1 MENKIKEIIEAKGLT
16 QKELASMTGMSEMG
30 ISKAIKG
37 SATRQTLKKIADAL
51 DVDVDDLV
59 EMEDIPVAKYDSG
72 KTPLMLGKIEMPCY
86 VLDDGRRVFSGRGI
100 QKAIGSGNS
109 SGQWLSTFINKGP
122 LAQDFQLDKIT
133 ERINSPIRFKRNTAG
148 GSQPITYGYE
158 VTLLIDICSA
168 IIDANRVGR
177 FNDESIVRNAD
188 IIIRAVAKVGIIALV
203 DEATGYAKDKKR
215 AKDELQRFLS
225 SFLEDEAQVWVKTFN
240 DQFFEDLYKMRHWNW
255 TKTAK
260 HPGVVGM
267 WINDIVY
274 ERIAPSILAELQKRN
289 PKNDKGY
296 RKWKHHQLL
305 TEDVGK
311 PKLLQHLEALH
322 ALAIA
327 AQFDW
332 ARFMSFV
339 DSAYPKQQQQLSLL
353 FDE

>member
-133 ERINSPIRFKRNTAG
+133 ESSRIINEILDK
-148 GSQPITYGYE
+148 QEKLLDDIYE
-158 VTLLIDICSA
+158 VDIYSKEK
-168 IIDANRVGR
+168 G
-177 FNDESIVRNAD
+177 
-188 IIIRAVAKVGIIALV
+188 G
-203 DEATGYAKDKKR
+203 
-215 AKDELQRFLS
+215 
-225 SFLEDEAQVWVKTFN
+225 EDE
-240 DQFFEDLYKMRHWNW
+240 
-255 TKTAK
+255 
-260 HPGVVGM
+260 
-267 WINDIVY
+267 
-274 ERIAPSILAELQKRN
+274 
-289 PKNDKGY
+289 
-296 RKWKHHQLL
+296 
-305 TEDVGK
+305 
-311 PKLLQHLEALH
+311 
-322 ALAIA
+322 
-327 AQFDW
+327 
-332 ARFMSFV
+332 
-339 DSAYPKQQQQLSLL
+339 
-353 FDE
+353 